1 MNSYSNKMEQLVS
14 RLSQSDLCYFC
25 DWPNK
30 FVPRIAAGVYAIYDR
45 RGRFLYVGMVGAGL
59 SKNKVKQLKEIKG
72 RKSGL
77 FDRLGS
83 HATGYR
89 SGDRFNIYICDL
101 FVLKGLSRSQINDIA
116 DKRISLDGINKEYI
130 RSNFSYRYLVV
141 ESEVVRDLER
151 YIQEFG
157 INGETPSIN
166 PLV

>member
-1 MNSYSNKMEQLVS
+1 MVQCSTLDTCILSNYFWIHVNYPCCDVYFSSNKMEQLVS
-14 RLSQSDLCYFC
+14 RLSQSDLCCFC

-45 RGRFLYVGMVGAGL
+45 RGRFLYVGMAGAGL

-89 SGDRFNIYICDL
+89 SGDRFNIYLRSIC
-101 FVLKGLSRSQINDIA
+101 LKGSVKES
-116 DKRISLDGINKEYI
+116 NK
-130 RSNFSYRYLVV
+130 
-141 ESEVVRDLER
+141 
-151 YIQEFG
+151 
-157 INGETPSIN
+157 
-166 PLV
+166 